1 MPLTAFGGLSADIT
15 PKDGRPSVYV
25 RIPTSPSMSGVVW
38 LWENVGKDGLEH
50 DADPV
55 SAHMAVVRVPVRTLE
70 VKLEAEALDV
80 VGDRSPEIFHDE
92 ERTDRSEISTRP
104 FGIWA

>member
-1 MPLTAFGGLSADIT
+1 
-15 PKDGRPSVYV
+15 
-25 RIPTSPSMSGVVW
+25 MSGVVW

-55 SAHMAVVRVPVRTLE
+55 SAHMAVVRVSFRTLE

-80 VGDRSPEIFHDE
+80 VGDRGLEILHDE
-92 ERTDRSEISTRP
+92 EWTDRREISTRP
-104 FGIWA
+104 FGVWALRSGLGRVHALAPIALHKPTVT